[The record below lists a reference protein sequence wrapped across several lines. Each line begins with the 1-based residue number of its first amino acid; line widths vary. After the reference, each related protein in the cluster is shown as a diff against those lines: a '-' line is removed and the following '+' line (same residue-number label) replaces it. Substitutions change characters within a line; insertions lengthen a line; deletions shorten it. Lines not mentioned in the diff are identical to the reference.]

1 MLHGSLHTRRSE
13 RIQSFMQDAITDND
27 IDVLILGAGIAGLV
41 AARALS
47 EGGVRVTVVEAL
59 DRVGGRLLS
68 RVAAGG
74 DAVELGA
81 EFVHG
86 QPQELW
92 SLLAECGAQTT
103 EREGTLLRADGDG
116 GLIEDDLQDEE
127 VFSPLEALEDFAGE
141 DVSFAEWLAGSD
153 VPEEERPALLGY
165 VEGFN
170 AADAQMIG
178 VRSLGVQQKA
188 EEAIDGDRLWHVRGG
203 YAQLAEY
210 LAGRVKE
217 HGGNVRLHAEVLA
230 VRWNTH
236 SAEVETNQGILRAKR
251 CIITLPLGVLQRVNS
266 AGGLR
271 ITPEPA
277 AILQARRLAM
287 GHAVRFTMVFRERWW
302 EQSRALAAE
311 QLRAM
316 SFLFT
321 PQHLPPVWW
330 TAHPEPEAAP
340 TLTGW
345 VGGPRAKN
353 LEGKSAG
360 ELGREA
366 CATLAQVFSVDEDL
380 VRASLLETYSHDWS
394 SDPFTRGAYSYVP
407 AGAMDASAAMT
418 EPEAETLFFAGEHTD
433 TTGHWGTVHAA
444 LRSGLRA
451 AQQVLGED

>member
-1 MLHGSLHTRRSE
+1 MR
-13 RIQSFMQDAITDND
+13 DAMADDN
-27 IDVLILGAGIAGLV
+27 IDVLILGAGIAGLT

-47 EGGVRVTVVEAL
+47 ERGVRVTVVEVR

-74 DAVELGA
+74 DTVELGA

-86 QPQELW
+86 RAPELW
-92 SLLAECGAQTT
+92 ALLAECGAQST
-103 EREGTLLRADGDG
+103 EREGTMLREDGDS
-116 GLIEDDLQDEE
+116 GLIEDDSQDEE
-127 VFSPLEALEDFAGE
+127 VFSPLEDLEEFTGE
-141 DVSFAEWLAGSD
+141 DVSFADWLATSD
-153 VPEEERPALLGY
+153 IPEEERPALLGY

-170 AADAQMIG
+170 AADAHIIG

-188 EEAIDGDRLWHVRGG
+188 EEATEGDRLWHVHGG
-203 YAQLAEY
+203 YAQIAEY

-217 HGGNVRLHAEVLA
+217 HGGNVLLNAEVLG
-230 VRWNTH
+230 VRWSTH
-236 SAEVETNQGILRAKR
+236 SVEVETDRGILRAKR
-251 CIITLPLGVLQRVNS
+251 CLITLPLGVLQRVNIE
-266 AGGLR
+266 AGLR

-277 AILQARRLAM
+277 AVMQARRLAM

-302 EQSRALAAE
+302 EQSRALPAE
-311 QLRAM
+311 TLRAM
-316 SFLFT
+316 GFLFT

-330 TAHPEPEAAP
+330 TAHPETETTP

-345 VGGPRAKN
+345 IGGPRAKA
-353 LEGKSAG
+353 LEGRSAG

-380 VRASLLETYSHDWS
+380 VRASLLETHSHDWS
-394 SDPFTRGAYSYVP
+394 GDPFARGAYSYIP
-407 AGAMDASAAMT
+407 AGAMDAPAAMT
-418 EPEAETLFFAGEHTD
+418 QPEDETLFFAGEHTD

-451 AQQVLGED
+451 AQQVLGEN

>member
-1 MLHGSLHTRRSE
+1 MA
-13 RIQSFMQDAITDND
+13 DDN
-27 IDVLILGAGIAGLV
+27 IDVLILGAGIAGLA

-47 EGGVRVTVVEAL
+47 ERGIRVTVLEAR

-74 DAVELGA
+74 DIVELGA

-86 QPQELW
+86 RPPELW
-92 SLLAECGAQTT
+92 ALLEECGAQTT
-103 EREGTLLRADGDG
+103 ERAGTMLREDGNG
-116 GLIEDDLQDEE
+116 GLIEDDPQDGE
-127 VFSPLEALEDFAGE
+127 VFSPLKALEDFAGE
-141 DVSFAEWLAGSD
+141 DVSFADWLASSD
-153 VPEEERPALLGY
+153 VPEEERPALMGY

-170 AADAQMIG
+170 AADAQTIG

-188 EEAIDGDRLWHVRGG
+188 EEATEGDRSWHVRGG
-203 YAQLAEY
+203 YTRLAEY
-210 LAGRVKE
+210 LAGRVKG
-217 HGGNVRLHAEVLA
+217 HGGNVLLNAEVRA
-230 VRWNTH
+230 VRWSTH
-236 SAEVETNQGILRAKR
+236 SVEVETNRGILRAKR

-266 AGGLR
+266 KAGLK

-302 EQSRALAAE
+302 EQSRTLAAE
-311 QLRAM
+311 KLRAM

-321 PQHLPPVWW
+321 PEHLPPVWW
-330 TAHPEPEAAP
+330 TAHPESEAAP
-340 TLTGW
+340 TLIGW
-345 VGGPRAKN
+345 VGGPRAKA

-366 CATLAQVFSVDEDL
+366 CATLARAFSLDEDL
-380 VRASLLETYSHDWS
+380 VRASLLETHSHDWS
-394 SDPFTRGAYSYVP
+394 SDPFARGAYSYVP

-451 AQQVLGED
+451 AQQVLGEG

>member
-1 MLHGSLHTRRSE
+1 
-13 RIQSFMQDAITDND
+13 MQDAITDNN
-27 IDVLILGAGIAGLV
+27 IDVLILGAGIAGLT

-47 EGGVRVTVVEAL
+47 ERGVRVTVLEAR

-74 DAVELGA
+74 DTVELGA

-86 QPQELW
+86 RPPELW
-92 SLLAECGAQTT
+92 ALLAECGAQTT
-103 EREGTLLRADGDG
+103 EREGTMLREDGDG
-116 GLIEDDLQDEE
+116 GLIEDDSQDEE

-141 DVSFAEWLAGSD
+141 DVSFADWLASSD

-170 AADAQMIG
+170 AADAQTIG

-188 EEAIDGDRLWHVRGG
+188 EEAIEGDRLWHVHGG
-203 YAQLAEY
+203 YEQLAEY
-210 LAGRVKE
+210 LARRVKE

-230 VRWNTH
+230 VRWSTH
-236 SAEVETNQGILRAKR
+236 SVEVETNQGVLRAKR

-266 AGGLR
+266 ETGLR

-287 GHAVRFTMVFRERWW
+287 GQAVRFTMVFRERWW

-311 QLRAM
+311 KLRAM

-340 TLTGW
+340 TLIGW
-345 VGGPRAKN
+345 IGGRRAKA

-366 CATLAQVFSVDEDL
+366 CATLARAFSLDEDL
-380 VRASLLETYSHDWS
+380 VRASLLETHSHDWS
-394 SDPFTRGAYSYVP
+394 GDPFARGAYSYVP

-418 EPEAETLFFAGEHTD
+418 QPEAETLFFAGEHTD

-451 AQQVLGED
+451 AQQVLGEG